1 MFENHFRKLV
11 HGRLQKLHHGCV
23 TVKEGS
29 HTQTFGDVNAPLKV
43 EVVVENPSFYRQMV
57 TGGGLGA
64 AESLAQGDWSC
75 SDLTSLVRILVRNLP
90 DGDTANG
97 ALSLIKNALEKVG
110 HFLRRNTVSNAKQNI
125 VKHYDLSNEFFA
137 LFLDPS
143 MAYSSAVFLNPEDT
157 LYEGSME
164 KIDRACRKLN
174 LKPTDHLLEI
184 GTGWGGLALRAA
196 QHYGCRVTTT
206 TISDQQHAYAQK
218 RFQDAGVTDRV
229 TLLKEDYRKLT
240 GRYDK
245 LVTIEMIEAVGHQYF
260 DTFFKK
266 CGQLLKPEGEM
277 LMQAI
282 TITDHRFEHH
292 KRTVDFIKK
301 YIFPGGC
308 LPSVTALSESMARE
322 TRMRM
327 VHMEDFADHYA
338 ETLRRWR
345 TNFFENLD
353 TVKSLGFD
361 DRFIRIWD
369 YYLCYCEAAFM
380 ERHVNVTQLWFVNHG
395 SKTSPL
401 DRPFGQ
407 PLSAT
412 FESTPAGRH
421 SEPVPRMIE
430 TNTQP
435 KINEVVV

>member
-1 MFENHFRKLV
+1 MFENYFRKLV
-11 HGRLQKLHHGCV
+11 QSRLHNLRDGILAVQ
-23 TVKEGS
+23 EGQ
-29 HTQTFGDVNAPLKV
+29 QTHLFGDADSTLKAQ
-43 EVVVENPSFYRQMV
+43 VVINDPAFYRAMV

-64 AESLAQGDWSC
+64 AESLARGEWSC
-75 SDLTSLVRILVRNLP
+75 DDLTSLVRILVRNLP
-90 DGDTANG
+90 QGDTANG
-97 ALSLIKNALEKVG
+97 PFSLAKNALAKAG

-143 MAYSSAVFLNPEDT
+143 MAYSSAIFLNPQDT
-157 LYEGSME
+157 LYQGSME

-174 LKPTDHLLEI
+174 LQGSDHLLEI
-184 GTGWGGLALRAA
+184 GTGWGGLAVHAA
-196 QHYGCRVTTT
+196 KHYGCQVTTT
-206 TISDQQHAYAQK
+206 TISDQQHAFAQQ
-218 RFQDAGVTDRV
+218 RIRDEGLEDQI
-229 TLLKEDYRKLT
+229 TLLKQDYRKLT
-240 GRYDK
+240 GTYDK

-260 DTFFKK
+260 DTFFQK

-322 TRMRM
+322 SRLRM
-327 VHMEDFADHYA
+327 VHMEDFASHYA

-345 TNFFENLD
+345 SAFFDQIEA
-353 TVKSLGFD
+353 VRALGFD

-380 ERHVNVTQLWFVNHG
+380 ERHVNVTQLWFVNHA

-401 DRPFGQ
+401 DRELQLLPSQ
-407 PLSAT
+407 SR
-412 FESTPAGRH
+412 EQGRSPR
-421 SEPVPRMIE
+421 SEADRTSSKSKPGVE
-430 TNTQP
+430 
-435 KINEVVV
+435 INEVVA

>member
-11 HGRLQKLHHGCV
+11 HSRLRKLHHGCV
-23 TVKEGS
+23 TVREGND
-29 HTQTFGDVNAPLKV
+29 TQTFGDANAPLQV
-43 EVVVENPSFYRQMV
+43 DVVIENPSFYRQMV

-97 ALSLIKNALEKVG
+97 TFSAIKNALEKVA

-157 LYEGSME
+157 LYDGSME

-174 LKPTDHLLEI
+174 LKPSDHLLEI
-184 GTGWGGLALRAA
+184 GTGWGGLALHAA
-196 QHYGCRVTTT
+196 EHYGCRVTTT
-206 TISDQQHAYAQK
+206 TISDQQHAFAQK

-229 TLLKEDYRKLT
+229 TLLKQDYRKLT

-353 TVKSLGFD
+353 AVRSLGFD

-380 ERHVNVTQLWFVNHG
+380 ERHVNVTQLWLVNHG

-401 DRPFGQ
+401 DRAFER
-407 PLSAT
+407 PLSAAFQSSPT
-412 FESTPAGRH
+412 GRH
-421 SEPVPRMIE
+421 PESVPALVNANNE
-430 TNTQP
+430 S
-435 KINEVVV
+435 KINGVVV

>member
-11 HGRLQKLHHGCV
+11 QNRLQSLRDGILAV
-23 TVKEGS
+23 QEGQ
-29 HTQTFGDVNAPLKV
+29 QTHLFGDADSSLKAQ
-43 EVVVENPSFYRQMV
+43 VVINDPAFYRAMV

-64 AESLAQGDWSC
+64 AESLARGEWSC
-75 SDLTSLVRILVRNLP
+75 DDLTALVRILVRNLP
-90 DGDTANG
+90 QGDTANG
-97 ALSLIKNALEKVG
+97 PLSAAKNALAKVG

-143 MAYSSAVFLNPEDT
+143 MAYSSAIFVNPDDT
-157 LYEGSME
+157 LYQGSME

-174 LKPTDHLLEI
+174 LRSSDHLLEI
-184 GTGWGGLALRAA
+184 GTGWGGLAVHAA
-196 QHYGCRVTTT
+196 KHYGCRVTTT
-206 TISDQQHAYAQK
+206 TISDQQHAFAQQ
-218 RFQDAGVTDRV
+218 RIRDEGLEGQI

-240 GRYDK
+240 GTYDK

-260 DTFFKK
+260 DTFFQK

-282 TITDHRFEHH
+282 TITDYRFEHH

-308 LPSVTALSESMARE
+308 LPSVTALSESMARQS
-322 TRMRM
+322 RMRM
-327 VHMEDFADHYA
+327 VQMEDFADHYA

-345 TNFFENLD
+345 SAFFDKID
-353 TVKSLGFD
+353 TVRELGFD

-380 ERHVNVTQLWFVNHG
+380 ERHVNVTQLWFVNHA

-401 DRPFGQ
+401 DRELQRLPKPFREQG
-407 PLSAT
+407 T
-412 FESTPAGRH
+412 TRR
-421 SEPVPRMIE
+421 SEAARAKSNSGPGVE
-430 TNTQP
+430 
-435 KINEVVV
+435 INEVVA